1 MQDETEFILT
11 IIITISLLQK
21 DNHKIIIFFLKQNR
35 PQQLYLHIQCNTEK
49 SQIRIHLHIH

>member
-35 PQQLYLHIQCNTEK
+35 PQQLLMNKNLNICAYNVILRNHK
-49 SQIRIHLHIH
+49 